1 MFKWIISFLLI
12 IISLP
17 IIYFNITSFYQSKR
31 EFKKMQEKF
40 ITNNSIIEH
49 NESNKSV
56 KKTDDFDKE
65 FSKFNKD
72 FDNDWKNF

>member
-40 ITNNSIIEH
+40 ITSNSVIEH
-49 NESNKSV
+49 NESNESI

>member
-40 ITNNSIIEH
+40 ITSNSVIEH
-49 NESNKSV
+49 NESNESI
-56 KKTDDFDKE
+56 KKTDDFDKQ

-72 FDNDWKNF
+72 FDKEWKNF

>member
-1 MFKWIISFLLI
+1 
-12 IISLP
+12 
-17 IIYFNITSFYQSKR
+17 
-31 EFKKMQEKF
+31 MQEKF